1 MSPNS
6 SSGTINQQDIRG
18 ESIGFL
24 GDTFFRP
31 EDDQTTFLHKD
42 SLLQESILIY
52 QTDTTD
58 LNSIIWYGRRLAAMY
73 RFKDAITIFSS
84 GIKRHP
90 EAPELYR
97 HRGQMYIITRHLDQA
112 ITDFNKAADLSRD
125 RLIETEPD
133 AIPNKLDLPLTNLR
147 FNIYYHLGVAWYLK
161 GDDAKAID
169 AFKLSQPYA
178 INPDLT
184 VAASFW
190 LYHSL
195 LRLGKET
202 AADSLLNT
210 LSPYAEIFE
219 NEAFIK
225 ALLMYKLA
233 MSESS
238 DSMVSKADSLNN
250 TIELY
255 GVTNW
260 MMMHDHQTEASSI
273 RRRILVSGDWIDIGY
288 IAAEADSSR
297 LRVH

>member
-1 MSPNS
+1 
-6 SSGTINQQDIRG
+6 
-18 ESIGFL
+18 
-24 GDTFFRP
+24 
-31 EDDQTTFLHKD
+31 
-42 SLLQESILIY
+42 
-52 QTDTTD
+52 
-58 LNSIIWYGRRLAAMY
+58 
-73 RFKDAITIFSS
+73 
-84 GIKRHP
+84 
-90 EAPELYR
+90 
-97 HRGQMYIITRHLDQA
+97 
-112 ITDFNKAADLSRD
+112 
-125 RLIETEPD
+125 LIETEPD